1 MSIDINDISGEDYES
16 WFFELGGANGISN
29 PSEENL
35 VALFSNTLCETA
47 PRARAQGLV
56 EVANMCLALA
66 DRTLGCRV
74 STTKCLVVDSH

>member
-1 MSIDINDISGEDYES
+1 MLIDMNDISDEDYEN
-16 WFFELGGANGISN
+16 WFFELGGTNAIDN

-35 VALFSNTLCETA
+35 VALFSNTLRETV

-66 DRTLGCRV
+66 DKTLGCRI
-74 STTKCLVVDSH
+74 STTKCLVVDRH